1 MTELIS
7 AGVRAGLKSVLL
19 RTDGMSLGK
28 SPRHPL
34 LWVTLTRHRIEV
46 SGESVERSVFGI
58 QASMLWGEGI

>member
-1 MTELIS
+1 
-7 AGVRAGLKSVLL
+7 
-19 RTDGMSLGK
+19 MSLGK